1 MAKKKAPT
9 PPRKRPKNPPGGPAD
24 CPPTSPTDERA
35 SVSCGASWAEC
46 SATPGTPLARAHD
59 LVDQAFEEPAAG
71 KQAGLAKQ
79 APTPSPDRADA

>member
-1 MAKKKAPT
+1 M
-9 PPRKRPKNPPGGPAD
+9 RGFLGGMLGHA
-24 CPPTSPTDERA
+24 
-35 SVSCGASWAEC
+35 G
-46 SATPGTPLARAHD
+46 GTPLARAHD